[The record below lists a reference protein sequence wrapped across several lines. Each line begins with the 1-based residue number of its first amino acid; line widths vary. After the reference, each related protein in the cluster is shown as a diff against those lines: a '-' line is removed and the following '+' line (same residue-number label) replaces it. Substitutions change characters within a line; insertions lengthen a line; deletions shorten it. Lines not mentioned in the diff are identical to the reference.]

1 MIFLSKK
8 IHWNLRLKNLKKMYL
23 ANNCYITIKINKR
36 FKIVVKTD
44 LRVTFLIHKNNRFPN
59 NPATIQY
66 Y

>member
-1 MIFLSKK
+1 
-8 IHWNLRLKNLKKMYL
+8 MYL